1 MGAGGVGTMICTAEA
16 VLPAQRGGA
25 GRTSLSSCSVP
36 QAPSTM
42 LGSKAASTGGG
53 GGFPRSHVKLKLGG
67 GSKLSLSHRLKW
79 WQLLWLAS
87 DAGRCPNGC
96 QSLMLTARAWQDHVL
111 GWELVC
117 RGDAL
122 VPL

>member
-53 GGFPRSHVKLKLGG
+53 GCPEISCQAETGRRQQIVTVT
-67 GSKLSLSHRLKW
+67 
-79 WQLLWLAS
+79 QTQVVAAAV
-87 DAGRCPNGC
+87 AG
-96 QSLMLTARAWQDHVL
+96 Q
-111 GWELVC
+111 
-117 RGDAL
+117 
-122 VPL
+122 

>member
-53 GGFPRSHVKLKLGG
+53 GGGPEISCQAETGRRQQIVTVT
-67 GSKLSLSHRLKW
+67 
-79 WQLLWLAS
+79 QTQVVAAAV
-87 DAGRCPNGC
+87 AG
-96 QSLMLTARAWQDHVL
+96 Q
-111 GWELVC
+111 
-117 RGDAL
+117 
-122 VPL
+122 